1 MKLPAEALTSHPL
14 ASRYRAIREHSGWLV
29 EPLSAEDAGAQSMPD
44 ASPAKWHLA
53 HTTWFFETVVLAALD
68 PTYRSAFPGYRTLF
82 NSYYQAVGPQFARP
96 QRGLIT
102 RPTLAAVL
110 AYRAFID
117 ERLLR
122 ALAGDLPAAVAE
134 LMELGLQHEQ
144 QHQELLLMDLKHLFA
159 CNPLGPVYR
168 ESPAPAPASAEPW
181 RWVAQAGGVV
191 PIGTSTGAFAFDNER
206 PQHRHFLGDFALA
219 NRLVTHAEF
228 AQFVR
233 EGGYRTPALW
243 LSDGWSTLTREGWQH
258 PAYWRDASGEE
269 EFTLGGWRPCV
280 AAAPVCHLSY
290 YEADAYARWAG
301 ARLPTE
307 FEWEHAA
314 AAQAPSALAA
324 ARWAPVPA
332 APATGALQQLH
343 GEVWQWT
350 ASAYTP
356 YPGFA
361 PLAGIVSEYNGKF
374 MANQMVLRGSCCVTP
389 AGHARPTYRNFFY
402 PHQRW
407 QFSGLRLARDA

>member
-1 MKLPAEALTSHPL
+1 MTLALNPQSL
-14 ASRYRAIREHSGWLV
+14 ASRYAAVRGYSQQLL
-29 EPLSAEDAGAQSMPD
+29 EPLSPEDAGAQSMPD
-44 ASPAKWHLA
+44 TSPAKWHVA
-53 HTTWFFETVVLAALD
+53 HTTWFFETVVLEALD
-68 PTYRSAFPGYRTLF
+68 PGYVSPFAGYRALF

-102 RPTLAAVL
+102 RPTLAEVL
-110 AYRAFID
+110 HYRACID
-117 ERLLR
+117 QRVLS
-122 ALAGDLPAAVAE
+122 ALAGDLPAAVAA
-134 LMELGLQHEQ
+134 LIELGLQHEQ

-159 CNPLGPVYR
+159 CNPLGPIYR
-168 ESPAPAPASAEPW
+168 PAAPPAPTTAEPL

-191 PIGTSTGAFAFDNER
+191 AIGTSAAAFAFDNER
-206 PQHRHFLGDFALA
+206 PQHRHFLRDFVLA
-219 NRLVTHAEF
+219 NRLVTHGEFAEF
-228 AQFVR
+228 VR
-233 EGGYRTPALW
+233 DGAYQKPSLW
-243 LSDGWSTLTREGWQH
+243 LSDGWATRAQEGWQH
-258 PAYWRDASGEE
+258 PAYWRDATGEE
-269 EFTLGGWRPCV
+269 EFTLGGWRPSV

-314 AAQAPSALAA
+314 AAQPRDLSTATATRL
-324 ARWAPVPA
+324 
-332 APATGALQQLH
+332 APAPAVAGGGDIQQLY

-361 PLAGIVSEYNGKF
+361 PLTGIVSEYNGKF
-374 MANQMVLRGSCCVTP
+374 MANQMVLRGSCCLTP
-389 AGHARPTYRNFFY
+389 VGHTRQTYRNFFY

-407 QFSGLRLARDA
+407 QCAGVRLARDA